1 MATNMIDMN
10 DDDIDVVTN
19 ANSRIDTA
27 DTVDNKHNKIEWGE
41 DHINILVEWADKAL
55 CYRWLHSK
63 AHAGYS
69 FSNTWFTIPVI
80 IMSTLAGTANF
91 AQDKFPESIRQY
103 ATMGIGAI
111 NLFSGILT
119 TIQQYL
125 KISELNEAHRVATI
139 AWDKFY
145 RNTKVELAKS
155 PNERIPVVQ
164 MMKICKEEF
173 DRLMETSPPI
183 SEEIIKEFM
192 KTFSTSAEGTIDIE
206 MNKKHQDFM
215 NLKKPEICDALE
227 STRMSVFNPK
237 TPIQNVNANTIRNS
251 ITGTDLQTAI
261 KKMDLKHKQKKI
273 NSVIAKFNK
282 EKHRDP
288 LVDEIMAEL
297 DNKIELDI
305 VQSVLLY
312 KKSNKPDDKK
322 NKNKEKEK
330 EGHLSIDIMSDDD
343 TTTSTTSKST

>member
-1 MATNMIDMN
+1 MASTEEEEE
-10 DDDIDVVTN
+10 TLLQEQPQ
-19 ANSRIDTA
+19 
-27 DTVDNKHNKIEWGE
+27 NKTSKVHHIEWGE
-41 DHINILVEWADKAL
+41 DHVNILVEWADKAL

-69 FSNTWFTIPVI
+69 ISNTWYTIPVI

-164 MMKICKEEF
+164 MMKHCKEEF

-183 SEEIIKEFM
+183 AEDIIKEFM
-192 KTFSTSAEGTIDIE
+192 KTFSTSVEDTVSIE
-206 MNKKHQDFM
+206 MAKRHNNF
-215 NLKKPEICDALE
+215 NNVKKPEICDALE
-227 STRMSVFNPK
+227 STRMSVFNTQK
-237 TPIQNVNANTIRNS
+237 NTAEKRTS
-251 ITGTDLQTAI
+251 VTGNDLQTAI

-273 NSVIAKFNK
+273 NSVIEKFNK

-288 LVDEIMAEL
+288 LVEEIMSEL
-297 DNKIELDI
+297 DNKIELEI
-305 VQSVLLY
+305 VESFLLY
-312 KKSNKPDDKK
+312 NAK
-322 NKNKEKEK
+322 KEKQN
-330 EGHLSIDIMSDDD
+330 HISIDIMSDDES
-343 TTTSTTSKST
+343 TSTITSKST

>member
-1 MATNMIDMN
+1 MSATEEE
-10 DDDIDVVTN
+10 DI
-19 ANSRIDTA
+19 AQA
-27 DTVDNKHNKIEWGE
+27 DTNKNTKIHHIDWAE
-41 DHINILVEWADKAL
+41 DHVNILVEWADKAL

-63 AHAGYS
+63 AHNGYS
-69 FSNTWFTIPVI
+69 SSNAWYTIPVI

-164 MMKICKEEF
+164 MIKHCKEEF

-183 SEEIIKEFM
+183 AEDIIKEFM
-192 KTFSTSAEGTIDIE
+192 KTFSTTADAVSVGVDGIE
-206 MNKKHQDFM
+206 MTKKHNDFV

-227 STRMSVFNPK
+227 STRMSVF
-237 TPIQNVNANTIRNS
+237 TPQKNTAEKRSS
-251 ITGTDLQTAI
+251 ITGHDLKVAI
-261 KKMDLKHKQKKI
+261 KNMDLKHKQKKI
-273 NSVIAKFNK
+273 NSVIVKFNK

-288 LVDEIMAEL
+288 LVEEIMSEL
-297 DNKIELDI
+297 DNKIELEI
-305 VQSVLLY
+305 VQSFLLY
-312 KKSNKPDDKK
+312 NAKKDKK
-322 NKNKEKEK
+322 N
-330 EGHLSIDIMSDDD
+330 HISIDIMSDDES
-343 TTTSTTSKST
+343 TTSASTSKST

>member
-1 MATNMIDMN
+1 
-10 DDDIDVVTN
+10 
-19 ANSRIDTA
+19 
-27 DTVDNKHNKIEWGE
+27 
-41 DHINILVEWADKAL
+41 
-55 CYRWLHSK
+55 
-63 AHAGYS
+63 
-69 FSNTWFTIPVI
+69 
-80 IMSTLAGTANF
+80 MSTLAGTANF

-164 MMKICKEEF
+164 MIKHCKEEF

-183 SEEIIKEFM
+183 AEDIIKEFM
-192 KTFSTSAEGTIDIE
+192 KTFSTTADAVSVGVDGIE
-206 MNKKHQDFM
+206 MTKKHNDFV

-227 STRMSVFNPK
+227 STRMSVF
-237 TPIQNVNANTIRNS
+237 TPQKNTAEKRSS
-251 ITGTDLQTAI
+251 ITGNDLQSAI

-273 NSVIAKFNK
+273 NSVIVKFNK
-282 EKHRDP
+282 EKLRDP
-288 LVDEIMAEL
+288 LVEEIMSEL
-297 DNKIELDI
+297 DNKIELEI
-305 VQSVLLY
+305 VQSFLLY
-312 KKSNKPDDKK
+312 NAK
-322 NKNKEKEK
+322 KNKEKQN
-330 EGHLSIDIMSDDD
+330 HISIDIMSDDES
-343 TTTSTTSKST
+343 TSTITSKST

>member
-1 MATNMIDMN
+1 MSGTEEEDALAQSDTNDKNKSKIHHIDW
-10 DDDIDVVTN
+10 
-19 ANSRIDTA
+19 A
-27 DTVDNKHNKIEWGE
+27 E
-41 DHINILVEWADKAL
+41 DHVNILVEWADKAL

-69 FSNTWFTIPVI
+69 SSNTWYTIPVI

-164 MMKICKEEF
+164 MMKHCKEEF

-183 SEEIIKEFM
+183 AEDIIKEFM
-192 KTFSTSAEGTIDIE
+192 KTFSTSAEDSIGIE
-206 MNKKHQDFM
+206 MTKKHNDFV

-227 STRMSVFNPK
+227 STRMSVFSPQK
-237 TPIQNVNANTIRNS
+237 NTAEKRSS
-251 ITGTDLQTAI
+251 ITGHDLKVAI
-261 KKMDLKHKQKKI
+261 KNMDLKHKQKKI
-273 NSVIAKFNK
+273 NSVIVKFNK

-288 LVDEIMAEL
+288 LVEEIMSEL
-297 DNKIELDI
+297 DNKIELEI
-305 VQSVLLY
+305 VQSFLLY
-312 KKSNKPDDKK
+312 NAK
-322 NKNKEKEK
+322 KEKEK
-330 EGHLSIDIMSDDD
+330 ENHLSIDIMSDDESSSS
-343 TTTSTTSKST
+343 TSSSKST

>member
-1 MATNMIDMN
+1 VYMSATEEDNMVQTETDTDTNKNTKVHHIDW
-10 DDDIDVVTN
+10 
-19 ANSRIDTA
+19 A
-27 DTVDNKHNKIEWGE
+27 E
-41 DHINILVEWADKAL
+41 DHVNILVEWADKAL

-63 AHAGYS
+63 AHNGYS
-69 FSNTWFTIPVI
+69 SSNAWYTIPVI

-164 MMKICKEEF
+164 MIKHCKEEF

-183 SEEIIKEFM
+183 AEDIIKEFM
-192 KTFSTSAEGTIDIE
+192 KTFSTTVDAVSGIE
-206 MNKKHQDFM
+206 MTKKHNDFV

-227 STRMSVFNPK
+227 STRMSVFSPQK
-237 TPIQNVNANTIRNS
+237 NTAEKRSS
-251 ITGTDLQTAI
+251 ITGHDLKVAI
-261 KKMDLKHKQKKI
+261 KNMDLKHKQKKI
-273 NSVIAKFNK
+273 NSVIVKFNK

-288 LVDEIMAEL
+288 LVEEIMSEL
-297 DNKIELDI
+297 DNKIELEI
-305 VQSVLLY
+305 VQSFLLY
-312 KKSNKPDDKK
+312 NAKKDKK
-322 NKNKEKEK
+322 N
-330 EGHLSIDIMSDDD
+330 HISIDIMSDDES
-343 TTTSTTSKST
+343 TTSASTSKST

>member
-1 MATNMIDMN
+1 MPVEEEETQIQEQEQAQTKNSKVHHID
-10 DDDIDVVTN
+10 
-19 ANSRIDTA
+19 
-27 DTVDNKHNKIEWGE
+27 WGE

-69 FSNTWFTIPVI
+69 VSNTWYTIPVI

-164 MMKICKEEF
+164 MIKHCKEEF

-183 SEEIIKEFM
+183 AEDIVKEFM
-192 KTFSTSAEGTIDIE
+192 KTFSTTSENAIDIE
-206 MNKKHQDFM
+206 MATKKHNNFM
-215 NLKKPEICDALE
+215 NLKKPEICDSIE
-227 STRMSVFNPK
+227 STRMSVF
-237 TPIQNVNANTIRNS
+237 TPQKNTDKKNS
-251 ITGTDLQTAI
+251 ITGNDLNSAI
-261 KKMDLKHKQKKI
+261 KKMDLKNKQKKI
-273 NSVIAKFNK
+273 NNVIDKFNK

-288 LVDEIMAEL
+288 LAEEIMSEL
-297 DNKIELDI
+297 DNKIELEI
-305 VQSVLLY
+305 IESFLLY
-312 KKSNKPDDKK
+312 NAKKENKL
-322 NKNKEKEK
+322 N
-330 EGHLSIDIMSDDD
+330 HLSIDIGEDIDDS
-343 TTTSTTSKST
+343 STKSEKST

>member
-1 MATNMIDMN
+1 MSATEEE
-10 DDDIDVVTN
+10 DI
-19 ANSRIDTA
+19 AQA
-27 DTVDNKHNKIEWGE
+27 DTNKNTKIHHIDWAE
-41 DHINILVEWADKAL
+41 DHVNILVEWADKAL

-63 AHAGYS
+63 AHNGYS
-69 FSNTWFTIPVI
+69 SSNAWYTIPVI

-164 MMKICKEEF
+164 MIKHCKEEF

-183 SEEIIKEFM
+183 AEDIIKEFM
-192 KTFSTSAEGTIDIE
+192 KTFSTTADAVSVGVDGIE
-206 MNKKHQDFM
+206 MTKKHNDFV

-227 STRMSVFNPK
+227 STRMSVF
-237 TPIQNVNANTIRNS
+237 TPQKNTAEKRSS
-251 ITGTDLQTAI
+251 ITGHDLKVAI
-261 KKMDLKHKQKKI
+261 KNMDLKHKQKKI
-273 NSVIAKFNK
+273 NSVIVKFNK
-282 EKHRDP
+282 EKLRDP
-288 LVDEIMAEL
+288 LVEEIMSEL
-297 DNKIELDI
+297 DNKIELEI
-305 VQSVLLY
+305 VQSFLLY
-312 KKSNKPDDKK
+312 NAKKEKK
-322 NKNKEKEK
+322 N
-330 EGHLSIDIMSDDD
+330 HISIDIMSDDES
-343 TTTSTTSKST
+343 TTSASTSKST